1 MLSKNIAQEVLAKCL
16 VTGGDFAEIFEE
28 DSINNSI
35 SLVDG
40 KVDDAI
46 GGRSYGIGIRIF
58 KGLNSVYAYTNNN
71 SLDSLLDTAY
81 RAALALGEVKG
92 NSLSTIILNEK
103 KIATIHPI
111 SYYPKDVTYDKK
123 IAILKSAYSGAKNF
137 SDDIS
142 QVIASYGDKEQNVL
156 IANTEGLYVQDTRI
170 RTRLGVSAIAS
181 KGSENQTGFE
191 GPGRH
196 MGIEMF
202 DSIDPAYHGRE
213 AARVAHTML
222 NAKNCPAGNMA
233 VAIDNGFGG
242 VIFHEACGHALEA
255 SAVAKGNSV
264 FANKLG
270 EQIAGAKVTA
280 IDDGTMINAWG
291 SLNIDDEGNKT
302 QRNVLI
308 ENGILKRY
316 MIDKLNG
323 RRMNMEPTGSS
334 RRQSYKFQP
343 TSRMTNTYIAAGDD
357 KPDDIIK
364 SIDDEGN
371 KTQRNVLIENGIL
384 KGYMIDKL
392 NGRRMNMEAT
402 GSSRRQSYKFQPTS
416 RMTNTYIAAGDD
428 KPDNIIKSMEDGL
441 YAKKLGGGSVNPVTG
456 EFNFAVQEGYLVK
469 NGEIQEPVRGASLI
483 GKGSEVLMDIDM
495 VGDNLEVAQGMC
507 GSSSGSIPTNVGQPM
522 IRVKKMTV
530 GGR

>member
-1 MLSKNIAQEVLAKCL
+1 MLSKNVACEVLAKCL

-35 SLVDG
+35 SLIDG

-46 GGRSYGIGIRIF
+46 GGRTYGIGIRIF

-81 RAALALGEVKG
+81 RAALALGDISKNKV
-92 NSLSTIILNEK
+92 NSIVLSEK
-103 KIATIHPI
+103 SINRIHPI
-111 SYYPKDVTYDKK
+111 IYYPKDVAYDKK
-123 IAILKSAYSGAKNF
+123 IAILKSAYNGAKNY
-137 SDDIS
+137 SNEIS
-142 QVIASYGDKEQNVL
+142 QVITSYADKEQNIL
-156 IANTEGLYVQDTRI
+156 ISNTEGLYVQDKRV
-170 RTRLGVSAIAS
+170 RTRLGISAIAS
-181 KGSENQTGFE
+181 KGNENQTGFE

-202 DSIDPAYHGRE
+202 DNIDPEYHGRE
-213 AARVAHTML
+213 AARIANTML
-222 NAKNCPAGNMA
+222 HAKNCPAGNMT

-242 VIFHEACGHALEA
+242 VIFHEACGHSLEA

-270 EQIAGAKVTA
+270 EKIASAKVTA
-280 IDDGTMINAWG
+280 IDDGTVPNAWG

-302 QRNVLI
+302 QKNILI
-308 ENGILKRY
+308 ENG
-316 MIDKLNG
+316 
-323 RRMNMEPTGSS
+323 
-334 RRQSYKFQP
+334 
-343 TSRMTNTYIAAGDD
+343 
-357 KPDDIIK
+357 
-364 SIDDEGN
+364 
-371 KTQRNVLIENGIL
+371 VL

-428 KPDNIIKSMEDGL
+428 NPDDIIKSIEDGL

-469 NGEIQEPVRGASLI
+469 NGVIQEPVRGASLI

-495 VGDNLEVAQGMC
+495 VGNNLDVAQGMC